1 MLNRVTN
8 NGQSA
13 PQDRFVAVEKP
24 SEAEGVGRALQAAFR
39 DGVELPTEMRECLN
53 RLNRVSN

>member
-8 NGQSA
+8 NGEGVA
-13 PQDRFVAVEKP
+13 QDRFVAVEKP

-39 DGVELPTEMRECLN
+39 DGFELPTELRECLD